1 MKNVNIR
8 YNVITFPGSNCDH
21 DIQWISQL
29 HGGVCEFVWHKDSV
43 LKNPD
48 IVVVPGGFS
57 YGDYLRVGA
66 VAKFSNVM
74 KAVIEFAEKGGLV
87 LGICNGFQIL
97 TEAGLLPGA
106 LLMNNTLKFICQHQ
120 LVKIESNATPFTNL
134 YEKGEVVD
142 IPVSHKN
149 GNYYIDDEGLKRL
162 LDNGQIVFKYADM
175 YGNTDAGVN
184 PNGSVFNIAG
194 IVNEKGNVLGMMP
207 HPERAADCALPTDG
221 GSRLFESVYKWV
233 CERI

>member
-1 MKNVNIR
+1 MRNLK
-8 YNVITFPGSNCDH
+8 YNVITFPGSNCDR
-21 DIQWISQL
+21 DIQWIAQL
-29 HGGVCEFVWHKDSV
+29 HGGVCEYVWHKDSV

-74 KAVIEFAEKGGLV
+74 KAVVEFAEKGGLV

-120 LVKIESNATPFTNL
+120 FVKVENNGTPFTCL
-134 YEKGEVVD
+134 YGKDEVVD

-149 GNYYIDDEGLKRL
+149 GNYYIDNDGLKRL
-162 LDNGQIVFKYADM
+162 QDNEQIVFRYADM
-175 YGNTDAGVN
+175 FGNTDDGNN

-194 IVNEKGNVLGMMP
+194 IVNEKGNVLGLMP
-207 HPERAADCALPTDG
+207 HPERAADGVLPTDD

-233 CERI
+233 NERV